1 MVSDGCEI
9 NQDDQLVNY
18 IMSNNW
24 EIYLKLIQYYMS
36 PVIENFLDY
45 FLKRNIFLKLE
56 CRI

>member
-24 EIYLKLIQYYMS
+24 EIYLKLIQYCMS
-36 PVIENFLDY
+36 SVI
-45 FLKRNIFLKLE
+45 
-56 CRI
+56 